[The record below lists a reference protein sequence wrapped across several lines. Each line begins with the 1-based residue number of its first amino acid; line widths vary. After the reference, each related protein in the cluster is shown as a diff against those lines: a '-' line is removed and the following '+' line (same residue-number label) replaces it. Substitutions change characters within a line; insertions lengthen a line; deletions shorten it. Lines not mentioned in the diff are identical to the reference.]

1 MPKITINMS
10 EKCDA
15 DAAADHVREV
25 ADLIER
31 GFTSGHWDAENH
43 WDSEGLPL

>member
-10 EKCDA
+10 EKCDT

-25 ADLIER
+25 ADLIEN
-31 GFTSGHWDAENH
+31 GYTSGYYDRENH